1 MSKLYIELYLDDNVD
16 VLVAKILRA
25 RGFSVLTVDEAG
37 RKGLLDSD
45 QLKFA
50 VEGSLAI
57 VSMDRVDF
65 EVLAKEYFYSGQKH
79 FGIFLVADNPPP
91 VIAQRLND
99 FLDFNTADETVNQ
112 IIYL

>member
-1 MSKLYIELYLDDNVD
+1 VSKLYIELYLDDNVD

-25 RGFSVLTVDEAG
+25 RGFSVLTVDGAG

-65 EVLAKEYFYSGQKH
+65 AKYWPKNISTRVKNTSEYSSLPT
-79 FGIFLVADNPPP
+79 I
-91 VIAQRLND
+91 RRR
-99 FLDFNTADETVNQ
+99 
-112 IIYL
+112 